1 MKPVSVSE
9 LNRYVKMM
17 LDEDAFLSDL
27 SVSGELSNVR
37 KTGRGHLYFSLK
49 EEKNGEQNC
58 VRCVMFAGSAQYLLF
73 EPRDGV
79 KVVVHGHCSLYAA
92 DGSFQL
98 YCDRMTE
105 DGIGKLYEEFE
116 KLKKKLEAEGLFSP
130 AHKKIIPFLPNRIG
144 VITSPGGAVI
154 RDIMNVTG
162 RRFPG
167 MEIRLYS
174 CPVQGK
180 DAPPQIIQAIRDAC
194 RENVCDV
201 LILAR
206 GGGSFEDLWCF
217 NDEALARVIYDCP
230 LPIISAVGHETDFSI
245 SDFVADLRAPTPSA
259 AAELAVPERAKL
271 AADLNALRNRLSGFA
286 SSTLMLQREKIERL
300 KRSGALMR
308 PLLLTEG
315 RRQNLD
321 VAAGRLAALLSDSA
335 ARRIDA
341 LRRIEARF
349 ASADVRKTVS
359 DSRVRLMNAA
369 NYIASEGRVGLE
381 SKRAELRS
389 LTSKLEAMNPALVLA
404 RGYSIVEKN
413 GRPVKSEGEIAAGD
427 EFKVVMSD
435 GSFAAERK

>member
-17 LDEDAFLSDL
+17 LDEDTFLSDL

-130 AHKKIIPFLPNRIG
+130 AHKKKIPFLPNRIG

-154 RDIMNVTG
+154 RDIMNVTA

>member
-1 MKPVSVSE
+1 
-9 LNRYVKMM
+9 
-17 LDEDAFLSDL
+17 
-27 SVSGELSNVR
+27 
-37 KTGRGHLYFSLK
+37 
-49 EEKNGEQNC
+49 
-58 VRCVMFAGSAQYLLF
+58 
-73 EPRDGV
+73 
-79 KVVVHGHCSLYAA
+79 
-92 DGSFQL
+92 
-98 YCDRMTE
+98 
-105 DGIGKLYEEFE
+105 
-116 KLKKKLEAEGLFSP
+116 
-130 AHKKIIPFLPNRIG
+130 
-144 VITSPGGAVI
+144 
-154 RDIMNVTG
+154 
-162 RRFPG
+162 
-167 MEIRLYS
+167 
-174 CPVQGK
+174 
-180 DAPPQIIQAIRDAC
+180 
-194 RENVCDV
+194 
-201 LILAR
+201 
-206 GGGSFEDLWCF
+206 
-217 NDEALARVIYDCP
+217 
-230 LPIISAVGHETDFSI
+230 
-245 SDFVADLRAPTPSA
+245 
-259 AAELAVPERAKL
+259 
-271 AADLNALRNRLSGFA
+271 
-286 SSTLMLQREKIERL
+286 MLQREKLERL

-389 LTSKLEAMNPALVLA
+389 ITSKLEAMNPALVLA

>member
-130 AHKKIIPFLPNRIG
+130 AHKKKIPFLPNRIG

-154 RDIMNVTG
+154 RDIMNVTA

>member
-27 SVSGELSNVR
+27 SVTGELSNVR

-130 AHKKIIPFLPNRIG
+130 AHKKKIPFLPNRIG

-154 RDIMNVTG
+154 RDIMNVTA